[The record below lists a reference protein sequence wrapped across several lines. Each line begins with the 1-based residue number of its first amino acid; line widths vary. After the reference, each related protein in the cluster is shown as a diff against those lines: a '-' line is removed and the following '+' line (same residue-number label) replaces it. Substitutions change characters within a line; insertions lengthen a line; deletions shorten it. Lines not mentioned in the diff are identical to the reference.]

1 MSKSKRNFVT
11 IKSKHGEKGR
21 LLKINDLVVA
31 DVIWTDKEIDRTV
44 YNFACMETEME
55 PLLKANKNL
64 CAVGIRRYNGEKC
77 VHIGI
82 RREKMSEVQLLNEI
96 LIGE

>member
-1 MSKSKRNFVT
+1 M
-11 IKSKHGEKGR
+11 
-21 LLKINDLVVA
+21 LKINDLIVA
-31 DVIWTDKEIDRTV
+31 DVIWTDKELDRNV

-82 RREKMSEVQLLNEI
+82 RRAERRVFDENFGPKYTFRCLWEDQF
-96 LIGE
+96 